1 MDSVSLGKGEGRA
14 VNWSYPMNNST
25 HLPPKSPGAYS
36 MFGSSSS
43 TSSASLFNSSGGFN
57 LYSSYPVRGGSSGTH
72 KRTPSAGY
80 LPHVQPRWL
89 EEIRELPD
97 GEVNVV
103 SKKSSHRRSSSDS
116 VTFVDTPH
124 HDCTNFVENVMKEED
139 EFVVLQEPPVPT
151 YRPTHRRGLSA
162 ANIESSQYDVPSPHG
177 SSSHR
182 RGMSANFYSTR

>member
-1 MDSVSLGKGEGRA
+1 
-14 VNWSYPMNNST
+14 
-25 HLPPKSPGAYS
+25 
-36 MFGSSSS
+36 
-43 TSSASLFNSSGGFN
+43 LFNSSGGFN

-103 SKKSSHRRSSSDS
+103 SKKCSHRRSSSDS

-162 ANIESSQYDVPSPHG
+162 ANIE
-177 SSSHR
+177 R
-182 RGMSANFYSTR
+182 